1 MRNSY
6 VDRLR
11 GLAALM
17 VVLSHASGYIPLF
30 LVGLPT
36 PIRYAIS
43 ANGYNGVS
51 IFFTI
56 SGFLITNKILAACD
70 LSGRFS
76 IGFFYLQRI
85 ARIAPCLVL
94 MVSAGCFVAVIGG
107 DKFAVD
113 WHNMPARLW
122 YIFTF
127 RYNVYITSLPGAP
140 RLWDPLW
147 SLSVEEVFYLGFP
160 ALLLLVRNRGI
171 LIAGLVAII
180 IIAPIWR
187 ASTGNPY
194 AYLSCFDEIAMG
206 ALAALGLAAANDWR
220 PNAAWLRF
228 LRYVGVAII
237 AANFLSTRSV
247 YGGPYASLTWGP
259 TLMGIGAATYLLGT
273 KRADAPPSF
282 AFFLLEKSGELSYEI
297 YLSHMFLLIG
307 LAGLFQLPL
316 PTADNGLH
324 KMLGTLWPLAIVA
337 ILLVGSYLIFRFYS
351 EPANR
356 LIRRLRWTWRSVDPM
371 VEKHPPARLKILSYD
386 DPR

>member
-1 MRNSY
+1 
-6 VDRLR
+6 
-11 GLAALM
+11 
-17 VVLSHASGYIPLF
+17 
-30 LVGLPT
+30 
-36 PIRYAIS
+36 
-43 ANGYNGVS
+43 VS
-51 IFFTI
+51 IFFAI
-56 SGFLITNKILAACD
+56 SGFLITNKILSASD
-70 LSGRFS
+70 SFGRFS

-85 ARIAPCLVL
+85 ARIAPCLIL
-94 MVSAGCFVAVIGG
+94 MVSAGCFVAIIGG

-160 ALLLLVRNRGI
+160 ALLLLVRNRAI
-171 LIAGLVAII
+171 LIGGLVAII
-180 IIAPIWR
+180 LVAPILR
-187 ASTGNPY
+187 AWSGNPY

-206 ALAALGLAAANDWR
+206 ALAALGLAAASDWK
-220 PNAAWLRF
+220 PSPAGLRF

-237 AANFLSTRSV
+237 AANFLSTRSI
-247 YGGPYASLTWGP
+247 YGGPHASLTWGP

-282 AFFLLEKSGELSYEI
+282 VLFPLEKFGEFSYEI

-307 LAGLFQLPL
+307 MAELFQLPL
-316 PTADNGLH
+316 PTTDDGLH
-324 KMLGTLWPLAIVA
+324 KMLGTLWPFVITA

-356 LIRRLRWTWRSVDPM
+356 LIRRARWTRRSATPK
-371 VEKHPPARLKILSYD
+371 VETHSPAQLTALSYD